1 MVAAA
6 APEVAAVLGTD
17 GELTATVPAV
27 AAEVGVEL
35 AIEETAGA
43 TLALLSLLTAVAV
56 TGDDVVDAEG
66 VTSGSD
72 EATAGMESGPEL
84 TDVVETVPAVPA
96 MEEDGER
103 MIDSAGTGSPML
115 ATTGELV

>member
-1 MVAAA
+1 M
-6 APEVAAVLGTD
+6 LGTD